1 MALTKITPQMFDT
14 SATAHDLN
22 VDNGTFV
29 VDGSA
34 SRVGIGTAT
43 PSTLLH
49 ILTASNGAST
59 VGAASDELIL
69 ENSGDAGL
77 TIRSGSSSDGVISF
91 ADADDHNIGQV
102 YYSHSNNTMTFR
114 TNDAIAATINSSGVV
129 TASAGFVGPLT
140 GNVTGTILTAAQAN
154 ITSLGTL
161 SSLTISGD
169 LTVDT
174 STLKVDSSNNRVG
187 IGNISPNRQL
197 SLKHASQA
205 EIGFKTG
212 SVSNGALIY
221 YNDSEDKL
229 LLRAQETS
237 DRIEFQTGGTTERLR
252 IDSSGDVRFA
262 ANATGAA
269 LIKGI
274 SGDQVDRNSGG
285 YPQFTFVGNEGT
297 GMRRVSSNVLAFDN
311 SGDESMRITSDGN
324 VGVNTSAVRATM
336 HIKSADNNW
345 ESGLLIENN
354 SGNKGWNFHPE
365 TNGELLIG
373 YNAATNASLTNQ
385 AASIVMKL
393 ETSGNV
399 GIGAST
405 VDTKLHLEESGATS
419 LFIKTEN
426 SAGALLVGC
435 NASGN
440 SFVSAQTTGKP
451 LILET
456 QNTERMRITDA
467 GDVSIASGGGLYFN
481 STRSTSTNAQAYI
494 KESGLNLD
502 IKGNDNVR
510 LLGDGG
516 NVILHA
522 DYTGQV
528 QVQAD
533 LLINPGSTGYRSHT
547 NVDEYLFTVQT
558 SYNANGS
565 QNLNIVNHNGNWTD
579 GTTGTDSA
587 YGLMWGYENSIRAG
601 IHYDHRGSEKFD
613 FYSSY
618 APIRFRVPPS
628 VSGNISPIGSETTM
642 PSALAIAPGG
652 LVGIG
657 PGSNG
662 APAPNALLSVVGSNS
677 NTGSDA
683 ALFVDSGG
691 SNDWNIKT
699 RMVADYGFNIQS
711 STGLDYAFYINDNS
725 APYSQRFRIG
735 GNGAA
740 YHSGTTAVTSDERKK
755 KNIVDMPSQWDEFK
769 QIRWRNFEWKDGA
782 IEGTQ
787 FGVIAQEIQAFN
799 PDLIIVDPQ
808 TKEEIDDGIEDP
820 KMLSVMYEMLHTKGM
835 KALQEAMERI
845 ETLEAEVKA
854 LKK

>member
-14 SATAHDLN
+14 SAAGHDFN
-22 VDNGTFV
+22 IDNGTFV
-29 VDGSA
+29 VDASA
-34 SRVGIGTAT
+34 NRVGIGTAT
-43 PSTLLH
+43 PSTLLDVNG
-49 ILTASNGAST
+49 TATAT
-59 VGAASDELIL
+59 TFVGA
-69 ENSGDAGL
+69 
-77 TIRSGSSSDGVISF
+77 
-91 ADADDHNIGQV
+91 
-102 YYSHSNNTMTFR
+102 
-114 TNDAIAATINSSGVV
+114 
-129 TASAGFVGPLT
+129 LT
-140 GNVTGTILTAAQAN
+140 GNVTGNVSGSAATVTTAAQTN
-154 ITSLGTL
+154 ITSVGTL
-161 SSLTISGD
+161 SSLIISGD

-835 KALQEAMERI
+835 KALQEAMARI

-854 LKK
+854 LKE